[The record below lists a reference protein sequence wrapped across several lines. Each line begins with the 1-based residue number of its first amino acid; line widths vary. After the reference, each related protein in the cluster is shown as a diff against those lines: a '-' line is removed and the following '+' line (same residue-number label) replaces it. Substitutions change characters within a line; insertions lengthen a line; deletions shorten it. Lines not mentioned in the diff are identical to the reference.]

1 MRINK
6 AFDLFVVATAAIL
19 TVILL
24 LLPHLDRHMAMQTV
38 AVATSNKPTVVLD
51 PGHGGF
57 DGGAQSNGVN
67 EKEINL
73 AIAEKERLL
82 CELFGFNVVMTRDSD
97 VSIHDEGNSSVRS
110 MKRSDLHKRLGIM
123 TANPSSVAVSIHM
136 NKFPQA
142 YVHGAQVFYSPKSKD
157 SDVLAQTIQDNFR
170 LLLQPDNKRTIKKA
184 DKDLFILYNNDIT
197 PAVIVECGFIS
208 NADEAQKLTTTN
220 YQEQIAM
227 TICYSLM
234 KFQNRE
240 ESEVTEV
247 AS

>member
-1 MRINK
+1 M
-6 AFDLFVVATAAIL
+6 FDLFAISAAVVL
-19 TVILL
+19 TVVLL
-24 LLPHLDRHMAMQTV
+24 LLPHLNQRMETQTV
-38 AVATSNKPTVVLD
+38 SVTMSNKPMVILD

-57 DGGAQSNGVN
+57 DGGAQGGGIN

-73 AIAEKERLL
+73 AIAQNERLL

-97 VSIHDEGNSSVRS
+97 ISIHDEGSGSIREK
-110 MKRSDLHKRLGIM
+110 KRSDLHKRLGIM
-123 TANPSSVAVSIHM
+123 TGSPSGVSVSIHL
-136 NKFPQA
+136 NKFPQS

-157 SDVLAQTIQDNFR
+157 SDTLAQTIQDSFR
-170 LLLQPDNKRTIKKA
+170 LLLQPDNDRVIKKA
-184 DKDLFILYNNDIT
+184 DKDLFILYNNDVT

-208 NADEAQKLTTTN
+208 NAEEAQKLADKS
-220 YQEQIAM
+220 YQQQVAM

-240 ESEVTEV
+240 ESEVTGV